1 MHADELYSGGPE
13 TAGAQLT
20 PPPPRQDT
28 SQAGPQDPGVRPV
41 RHAWWAAVAWVG
53 GAIALFAVL
62 LRISNSFPMD
72 SDGANNALQAWDILH
87 GNVLMHG
94 WIIGDA
100 TYYTFELPLT
110 VLVESIFGLSAIVA
124 HIESALVYVILAA
137 CAIAVARTGSRG
149 LAVWIRAGVVVAVLA
164 APLLTAP
171 GVSVAIEKPDH
182 TGTAALTLLC
192 FLIIDRLS
200 GRLWM
205 PVLLCVILILGQV
218 GDATVL
224 YVTVPAV
231 VLVSLYRII
240 FRRNLF
246 RRRRRVTLKD
256 RFWVPDVLT
265 LVAAGVSVPLAD
277 WAFALIQQLGG
288 YSMIAPKTGF
298 ATSWSQVG
306 SNFVLTGHGLRYL
319 FGAYM
324 PSCPAAAQGCSA
336 FHMPGAPLGIIGAGF
351 GWLCIAASLYGFGR
365 VVWRWGRAS
374 RADQL
379 LCVAIVA
386 NIAAYAFSG
395 IPVPSNEREL
405 IAVVPFS
412 AVLAARALV
421 PERIQGAIRARVMI
435 AVSAVA
441 VVLPLA
447 GAATVPTGVG
457 TEVPLTAWLEA
468 HHLKYGLGAYW
479 NASAVT
485 LQSGGRVDVRAVKD
499 RFFGITGYPWETK
512 VSWYDPRHN
521 YANFVIANVNGQ
533 VTNTNVPA
541 SVFEKYFGRP
551 ASIHYVSNRLIL
563 IYHKNL
569 LRLVAP
575 PQVPPANTSPTTTH
589 SRGHRHSH
597 RHRH

>member
-20 PPPPRQDT
+20 PPPPRRDT
-28 SQAGPQDPGVRPV
+28 SNTGPEDPGVRPV
-41 RHAWWAAVAWVG
+41 RRAWWAAAAWIG

-72 SDGANNALQAWDILH
+72 SDAANNALQAWDMLH
-87 GNVLMHG
+87 GNALLHG

-100 TYYTFELPLT
+100 TYYTFELPLN
-110 VLVESIFGLSAIVA
+110 VLVESIFGLNAIVP
-124 HIESALVYVILAA
+124 HIVSALVYVILAA

-149 LAVWIRAGVVVAVLA
+149 LSVWIRAAVVVAILA
-164 APLLTAP
+164 APLVTAP
-171 GVSVAIEKPDH
+171 GVSVAVEKPDH
-182 TGTAALTLLC
+182 TGTAAITLLC

-205 PVLLCVILILGQV
+205 PVLLCVVLILGQV

-224 YVTVPAV
+224 YVTVPAIA
-231 VLVSLYRII
+231 LVSLYRII

-246 RRRRRVTLKD
+246 RRRVTPKD

-265 LVAAGVSVPLAD
+265 LVAAGVSVPVAD
-277 WAFALIQQLGG
+277 WVYTVMHQLGA
-288 YSMIAPKTGF
+288 YSMIAPRNGF

-306 SNFVLTGHGLRYL
+306 ANLVLTGHGLRYL
-319 FGAYM
+319 FGAYL
-324 PSCPAAAQGCSA
+324 PACPVGAQGCSV
-336 FHMPGAPLGIIGAGF
+336 FHVPGAPLGIIGAGF
-351 GWLCIAASLYGFGR
+351 GWLCMAAGLYGFGK

-374 RADQL
+374 RAEQL

-386 NIAAYAFSG
+386 NIAAYAFSS

-405 IAVVPFS
+405 IGVVPCS

-421 PERIQGAIRARVMI
+421 PERIRGALRARAMI
-435 AVSAVA
+435 AVSAIA

-457 TEVPLTAWLEA
+457 TEVALAAWLEA
-468 HHLKYGLGAYW
+468 HHLKYGIGAYW

-499 RFFGITGYPWETK
+499 RYFGIEGYPWETK
-512 VSWYDPRHN
+512 QSWYDPRHN
-521 YANFVIANVNGQ
+521 YANFVIANVTGA

-551 ASIHYVSNRLIL
+551 ASIHYVANRLIL

-575 PQVPPANTSPTTTH
+575 PEVPANSGSGTSGH
-589 SRGHRHSH
+589 SRGHRH